1 MKVATV
7 NIRCYIEHM
16 AAPPPDRSPPAR
28 VRAPRPAKKP
38 REQYHHGDLRRAL
51 LQAAVRT
58 LQKQGLAALTLRA
71 VGEELGVSRS
81 ALYRH
86 FADKAALL
94 TAVASEG
101 FRMLRTDLV
110 TAFEGGGRG
119 RAGFE
124 AMGEAYVRFALDHP
138 WHYRVMFG
146 SGFELDANDP
156 ALAQEGALAF
166 GALVDAL
173 VQQQAQGLVRRE
185 APELQANFV
194 WAVVH
199 GVAMLAIDGN
209 LDHQGT
215 DPRALTRYAVERLR
229 TGIGIGRDP

>member
-1 MKVATV
+1 
-7 NIRCYIEHM
+7 M
-16 AAPPPDRSPPAR
+16 AAPRAARPARKPPAR
-28 VRAPRPAKKP
+28 
-38 REQYHHGDLRRAL
+38 YHHGDLRRAL

-58 LQKQGLAALTLRA
+58 LQKQGLDALTLRA

-101 FRMLRTDLV
+101 FRTLESALRLAWESNGKGV
-110 TAFEGGGRG
+110 
-119 RAGFE
+119 AGFQ
-124 AMGEAYVRFALDHP
+124 AQGEAYVRFALENP

-146 SGFELDANDP
+146 SGFELQADDP
-156 ALAQEGALAF
+156 ELRTNGAAAF
-166 GALVDAL
+166 AALVDAL
-173 VQQQAQGLVRRE
+173 VEQQAQGLVRRE
-185 APELQANFV
+185 DPHMQANFA

-209 LDHQGT
+209 LERRGT
-215 DPRALTRYAVERLR
+215 DASAVGRYVVERIR
-229 TGIGIGRDP
+229 SGIAVR